1 MNTNG
6 LNVAVQQ
13 CYGTIRKTMVQY
25 IDEACPAGIQN
36 EKRRR
41 WNQQKRQNSSF
52 SCVLKLAVR
61 F

>member
-13 CYGTIRKTMVQY
+13 CYGTIRKTMVQH
-25 IDEACPAGIQN
+25 IDEACPVGIQN
-36 EKRRR
+36 EKRR

-52 SCVLKLAVR
+52 SCVLKLGVR